1 MTDERPADRSAPD
14 PATTAALDTL
24 VAVGRR
30 LAAADRLR
38 PSQPEPVLEGVAAT
52 AAAVMDAQ
60 AASIA
65 LHDPATHR
73 LVFVAAAGPAAGD
86 VVGLAIESTA
96 GIAGYAFSTGQPL
109 AVADVSQDPR
119 FDRTIAE
126 ETGYVPRS
134 LLATPLVDDVGTV
147 GVLEVLDRR
156 GGTFDL
162 RDLEFASALAR
173 QATIVVRHGRAERD
187 ATRLL
192 RASLRAVA
200 ETDASSDAVDQLV
213 AAAAEDLAAETDD
226 PVWRLADQLARLIGT
241 DPDRIDLAG
250 DWLEALLR
258 RSTGGRAGRADRS
271 R

>member
-1 MTDERPADRSAPD
+1 MSDDAADRPALD
-14 PATTAALDTL
+14 PATTRALEAL

-38 PSQPEPVLEGVAAT
+38 PSQPEALLQGVAAT
-52 AAAVMDAQ
+52 TAAVLDAE

-65 LHDPATHR
+65 LHDPATDR
-73 LVFVAAAGPAAGD
+73 LVFVAAAGSAGGG
-86 VVGLAIESTA
+86 VVGLTIDAGA
-96 GIAGYAFSTGQPL
+96 GIAGYAFATGQPL
-109 AVADVSQDPR
+109 AVADVSRDPR

-134 LLATPLVDDVGTV
+134 LLATPLVDEQGPL

-156 GGTFDL
+156 SGSFDL
-162 RDLEFASALAR
+162 RDLEVAAALAR
-173 QATIVVRHGRAERD
+173 QAAIVVRHGRAERD

-192 RASLRAVA
+192 GASLRAVA
-200 ETDASSDAVDQLV
+200 EPEASPAAVERLV
-213 AAAAEDLAAETDD
+213 AAAAAELAADADD

-258 RSTGGRAGRADRS
+258 RSIGGRGGRVDRT